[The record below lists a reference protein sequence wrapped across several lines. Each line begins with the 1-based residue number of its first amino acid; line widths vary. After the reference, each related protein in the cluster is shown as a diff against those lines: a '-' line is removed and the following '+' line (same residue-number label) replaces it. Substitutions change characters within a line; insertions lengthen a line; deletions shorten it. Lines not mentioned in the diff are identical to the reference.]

1 MIVFDSGYDLTRLA
15 WLLRD
20 LPVEVTGRLR
30 SDRVMYFPAPPRP
43 AGADGRP
50 SRHGTAF
57 RFDDQ
62 QSWPAPAVTTSTA
75 TQRYGNARACAWPRL
90 HQKLARQRQWQDHP
104 GPLPVIEGTVI
115 RLQVEHLPDNRS
127 PDPLWLRTSG
137 TATTAGQVTR
147 TWQVFLRRFAIEHT
161 FRFLKHALGWTR
173 PRLRD
178 PAAAGRW
185 TWLIIACYAQ
195 LYLARHLAADLRL
208 PWQRP
213 CPPGR
218 LTPARVR
225 RGSVTSARPCP
236 VWPARRNPAN
246 QAPAARP
253 ARRTATRPP
262 ATTSAKPPDEPKPAN
277 PPQTRQVK

>member
-104 GPLPVIEGTVI
+104 GP
-115 RLQVEHLPDNRS
+115 R
-127 PDPLWLRTSG
+127 PDPPQ
-137 TATTAGQVTR
+137 A
-147 TWQVFLRRFAIEHT
+147 
-161 FRFLKHALGWTR
+161 
-173 PRLRD
+173 PR
-178 PAAAGRW
+178 
-185 TWLIIACYAQ
+185 
-195 LYLARHLAADLRL
+195 
-208 PWQRP
+208 
-213 CPPGR
+213 PGR
-218 LTPARVR
+218 R
-225 RGSVTSARPCP
+225 RP
-236 VWPARRNPAN
+236 VDLAHHRLL
-246 QAPAARP
+246 RP
-253 ARRTATRPP
+253 AVPRPP
-262 ATTSAKPPDEPKPAN
+262 S
-277 PPQTRQVK
+277 RR